1 MEKICPRCG
10 ARSTERKF
18 IENFCADCFKS
29 FIDLDLPA
37 AVEIPV
43 CRQCDRVKLREW
55 REKDSEAIGQFVLR
69 ACGIKEPSA
78 KIHVSSEGECR
89 IELKSEREDARIEVE
104 DRVGIK
110 FVQTLCDR
118 CSRTSSGYYEAIIQL
133 RGAAEK
139 VERMRAKMQ
148 PVLEANSFISKL
160 IESKRGVDFYV
171 GSRKAAEEALAEFG
185 LTPLIS
191 NKLYGVKDG
200 QRVYRTT
207 FSVRL

>member
-10 ARSTERKF
+10 AKSTERKF

-29 FIDLDLPA
+29 FIDLDLPPS
-37 AVEIPV
+37 VEIPV

-55 REKDSEAIGQFVLR
+55 QEKDKEAIGQFVLR
-69 ACGIKEPSA
+69 ACGIKEGDV
-78 KIHVSSEGECR
+78 KIHVNDDGECR
-89 IELKSEREDARIEVE
+89 IEVVSEREGAKIEVE

-110 FVQTLCDR
+110 YVQTLCDR

-133 RGAAEK
+133 RGSAEK
-139 VERMRAKMQ
+139 VGNMRANMQ
-148 PVLEANSFISKL
+148 PILEKDSFISKTV
-160 IESKRGVDFYV
+160 ESKRGVDFYV
-171 GSRKAAEEALAEFG
+171 GSRKAAEEALAEFS
-185 LTPLIS
+185 LKPLIS